1 MQKFFIS
8 NFEVGK
14 PSILFLWE
22 ISYRSAN
29 MLSVRLFRRNGT
41 QKVSNAKHDARGFL
55 KILDAL
61 QNRPEQPR
69 SLIKSGLI
77 SLD

>member
-8 NFEVGK
+8 NFEVGE

-29 MLSVRLFRRNGT
+29 MLSCQPFGDEERVNYQT
-41 QKVSNAKHDARGFL
+41 
-55 KILDAL
+55 
-61 QNRPEQPR
+61 QNRTQA
-69 SLIKSGLI
+69 LF
-77 SLD
+77 

>member
-8 NFEVGK
+8 NFEVGE

-29 MLSVRLFRRNGT
+29 MLSWRPCGRRG
-41 QKVSNAKHDARGFL
+41 ARKL
-55 KILDAL
+55 SDV
-61 QNRPEQPR
+61 
-69 SLIKSGLI
+69 
-77 SLD
+77 